1 MTGASVHPDTGKI
14 ISWPFRLSSFIYFGV
29 PLTVG
34 LTMAPATAF
43 NTFFW
48 MWANQTYFAGINLA
62 NRNASNDLGYV
73 NTFMGFTVAAGAG
86 IAVALLS
93 RGMFRRLMP

>member
-86 IAVALLS
+86 IAVALFS